1 MPLRPNGSTQPL
13 QIAHP
18 SASHQRATNCSVV
31 SVPRASNPSS
41 AASSTLQQEARLP
54 RTTTSSTQQHTT
66 RCSTPISSGIRS
78 RRNNAVDAFKT
89 TTPCSIFQCSRTP
102 SANRLTQE
110 AETRQSNSFQHALV
124 NQNVFVDS
132 SCHFCSSPHAAQLHR
147 IISSPSLCIM
157 QSTYVHCF

>member
-1 MPLRPNGSTQPL
+1 MTKRFDPATPDRASKCFTSKSYQLQRRFGSTSLQPL
-13 QIAHP
+13 
-18 SASHQRATNCSVV
+18 V
-31 SVPRASNPSS
+31 SSIFD
-41 AASSTLQQEARLP
+41 STTRSKTTP
-54 RTTTSSTQQHTT
+54 PTTS
-66 RCSTPISSGIRS
+66 STPISSGIRS
-78 RRNNAVDAFKT
+78 RRNNAVNAFKT

-102 SANRLTQE
+102 SANRLTRE

-132 SCHFCSSPHAAQLHR
+132 SCHFCSSPHAAQLHQ